1 MSNDTIIE
9 IVAVLLF
16 LIIGYTIDSIE
27 NKKRNK

>member
-16 LIIGYTIDSIE
+16 LIIGYTIDNIE
-27 NKKRNK
+27 NRKKK